1 MAVSHRD
8 ALLEAAKRCLRERGY
23 MNTTARDLV
32 AESGTNLGSIGYH
45 FGSKEAL
52 LNEALGDLFAE
63 WTRRITDAA
72 TASATAGAL
81 ERTAISWIAMLG
93 SMPEQ
98 RSLLQAF
105 ADSLGPTTRSPQLR
119 EQLAARYQAVRAE
132 VALTVAD
139 VLGPRAVADGADPEV
154 IASFFVAVADGFVI
168 QFLLDPERCPSGEQL
183 VQALGSA
190 LQAAIGSAGPV

>member
-105 ADSLGPTTRSPQLR
+105 ADSLAPTTRSPHLR

-139 VLGPRAVADGADPEV
+139 VLGPRAVADGA
-154 IASFFVAVADGFVI
+154 
-168 QFLLDPERCPSGEQL
+168 
-183 VQALGSA
+183 
-190 LQAAIGSAGPV
+190 